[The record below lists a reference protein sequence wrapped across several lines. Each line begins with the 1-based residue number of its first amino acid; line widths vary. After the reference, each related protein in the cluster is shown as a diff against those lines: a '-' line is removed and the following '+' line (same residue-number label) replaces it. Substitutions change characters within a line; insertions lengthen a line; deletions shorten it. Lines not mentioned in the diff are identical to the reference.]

1 MNLALILKKMKTNI
15 INIKSFCV
23 AFFLMSGIAVFA
35 QNNNTERCDLDPV
48 IKQMDSL
55 FYSAFTRD
63 KMYVE
68 PAELEGSI
76 NYPIDQL
83 PKFTDEELMLRLQA
97 IPSLVPMTFSPQVKS
112 FIELFVYKRRGLMS
126 RMLANAQIYFPLF
139 EEVLDRKGV
148 PVEFRYLPIIE
159 SAFNPHAVSKAGAT
173 GLWQL
178 MYGTG
183 KHLGIDIN
191 SYVDERRDP
200 ARSTEAAVKYLK
212 MMYDIYGD
220 WHLVLAAYN
229 SGPGNVNKAIA
240 RSGGS
245 RNFWTIMPYLPSET
259 RSYVPIFIA
268 AVYAMHY
275 ADDYK
280 LKSAE
285 PLRELYAVDTV
296 LVPGKISLAHIAQT
310 LEMPL
315 EELQFLNPSLRASI
329 IPFTEKGFPLNLP
342 VNYFSLFEARKTEI
356 LSDPMMANQD
366 VVAAMAAV
374 PKHIFVK
381 VKQNETIQKIASRY
395 SCSVSEI
402 KSWNGLKSNA
412 LKPGQRLKI
421 MVMPPAEIPKQPVGS
436 QVASNNSPESDS
448 LLANAAT
455 VQTITKTETVY
466 KTHIVSSGET
476 LSKIAVR
483 YGNSIDEISKL
494 NSLRSTAL
502 QIGQKLKVKA
512 GTRTVT
518 VPVVA
523 ASNTTANTNE
533 IDCENCIKYVVRPG
547 DTLWSIAEKYEGVTI
562 EKIKDA
568 NQFIQDRPIKV
579 GDVIKIVM

>member
-1 MNLALILKKMKTNI
+1 MKTNN
-15 INIKSFCV
+15 INIKSLC
-23 AFFLMSGIAVFA
+23 AALFLISGIAAFA
-35 QNNNTERCDLDPV
+35 QKNDTERCDLDPI
-48 IKQMDSL
+48 IKQMDSQ
-55 FYSAFTRD
+55 FYSSFTKD
-63 KMYVE
+63 KIYVKKS
-68 PAELEGSI
+68 ELDSSI

-83 PKFTDEELMLRLQA
+83 PKYTDEQLMLRLQA
-97 IPSLVPMTFSPQVKS
+97 IPSLVQMTFSPQVKA
-112 FIELFVYKRRGLMS
+112 FIDLFVYKRRGLMS
-126 RMLANAQIYFPLF
+126 RMMANAQIYFPLF
-139 EEVLDRKGV
+139 EETLDRKGV

-178 MYGTG
+178 MHGTG
-183 KHLGIDIN
+183 KHMGIEIN

-200 ARSTEAAVKYLK
+200 AKSTEAAVKYLK

-285 PLRELYAVDTV
+285 PLRELYAVDTI
-296 LVPGKISLAHIAQT
+296 LVPGRISLAHIAKT

-342 VNYFSLFEARKTEI
+342 INYFSLFEARKNEI
-356 LSDPMMANQD
+356 LSDPLMSNQD
-366 VVAAMAAV
+366 VVTAMAAV
-374 PKHIFVK
+374 PKHIWVK
-381 VKQNETIQKIASRY
+381 VKNNETIQKIASRY
-395 SCSVSEI
+395 ACSVSEI
-402 KSWNGLKSNA
+402 RNWNGLRSNT
-412 LKPGQRLKI
+412 LKQGQKLKI
-421 MVMPPAEIPKQPVGS
+421 MVMPPAEMPKQPIGS
-436 QVASNNSPESDS
+436 QTASSNSPESDS
-448 LLANAAT
+448 LLANASST
-455 VQTITKTETVY
+455 TIQTITKTETVY
-466 KTHIVSSGET
+466 KTHVVTSGQT
-476 LSKIAVR
+476 ISGIASR
-483 YGNSIDEISKL
+483 YGNTTTELMKL
-494 NSLRSTAL
+494 NGLRSASL
-502 QIGQKLKVKA
+502 QIGQKIKVKA
-512 GTRTVT
+512 GTRTVS

-523 ASNTTANTNE
+523 ASNTNE
-533 IDCENCIKYVVRPG
+533 IDCDNCIKYIVRPG
-547 DTLWSIAEKYEGVTI
+547 DTLWSIAEKYDGVTI

-568 NQFIQDRPIKV
+568 NKFIQDRPIKV

>member
-1 MNLALILKKMKTNI
+1 MKTNI
-15 INIKSFCV
+15 INIKSLCAALILMLNTS
-23 AFFLMSGIAVFA
+23 AFS
-35 QNNNTERCDLDPV
+35 QNNGADRCELDPV
-48 IKQMDSL
+48 VKLMDSL
-55 FYSAFTRD
+55 FFETFTKD
-63 KMYVE
+63 KIYV
-68 PAELEGSI
+68 AKSVLDSSI
-76 NYPIDQL
+76 NHPLDQL
-83 PKFTDEELMLRLQA
+83 PKYTDEELMLRLQA
-97 IPSLVPMTFSPQVKS
+97 IPSLVQMTFSPQVKG
-112 FIELFVYKRRGLMS
+112 FIDLFVYKRRGLMS
-126 RMLANAQIYFPLF
+126 RMLANAQIYFPQF
-139 EEVLDRKGV
+139 EETLDRKGV

-178 MYGTG
+178 MHGTG
-183 KHLGIDIN
+183 KHMGLEIN

-200 ARSTEAAVKYLK
+200 VKSTEAAVKYLK

-285 PLRELYAVDTV
+285 PLRDLYMVDTI
-296 LVPGKISLAHIAQT
+296 LVPGRISLAHVAKT

-315 EELQFLNPSLRASI
+315 EELQFLNPSLRAGI

-342 VNYFSLFEARKTEI
+342 INYFSLFEARKNEI
-356 LSDPMMANQD
+356 LSDPLMSNQD
-366 VVAAMAAV
+366 VVAAMTAV
-374 PKHIFVK
+374 PKHIYINVK
-381 VKQNETIQKIASRY
+381 RNETIQKLASRY

-402 KSWNGLKSNA
+402 KNWNGLRSST
-412 LKPGQRLKI
+412 LKQGQRLKI
-421 MVMPPAEIPKQPVGS
+421 MVMPPAEMPKQPVGS

-448 LLANAAT
+448 LLANASST
-455 VQTITKTETVY
+455 STQPVTKTETVY
-466 KTHIVSSGET
+466 KTHVVTSGQT
-476 LSKIAVR
+476 LSGIASR
-483 YGNSIDEISKL
+483 YGNGVSEVMKL
-494 NSLRSTAL
+494 NGLRSSSL
-502 QIGQKLKVKA
+502 QVGQKIKVKA

-518 VPVVA
+518 VPGVA
-523 ASNTTANTNE
+523 AVANTNANE
-533 IDCENCIKYVVRPG
+533 IDCNNCIKYIVKPG